1 MAEYIEALKEAVL
14 QTAKKMYASGLVKG
28 TSGNVSARVPE
39 EGYILITPT
48 GIPYED
54 MERDDIV
61 LVDEHGAVVEGFRKP
76 SSEVPMHT
84 RVYRDHPWVQGIV
97 HTHSLFATTFAVLG
111 ETIPA
116 VHYLIASMGTTIPVA
131 SYATY
136 GTEELAAGASRTIGP
151 DHKGILLQNHGVL
164 AAGTS
169 LDEAYQNAATVEF
182 LAELYYRTRS
192 IGRPILLSDEEIARV
207 AEKLKKYGQ
216 EKS

>member
-169 LDEAYQNAATVEF
+169 LDEAYQNAATMEF